1 MSADFGKLITDKTVA
16 IVGPASYMTNSG
28 LGEEIDNHEVVVRIN
43 RSYESVNGFSKDIG
57 TRTDILYSCLIEKNA
72 NAGKIDPNVLQQMGI
87 KQIVAPPASDMKGL
101 ANSTRLHGLIDL
113 NKAKILHELIG
124 LRVVDHQFHNQLSL
138 KVDCRPNTGYVAIYD
153 LLRFRPKKLG
163 VYGFSF
169 YLDGFMDGVKSGIEA
184 EQNKTPEQFTLQC
197 FNSKRHVQKNMWEYA
212 KKTLLKTNNVQLDPI
227 LEKILNMEKLDRELF
242 LREMH

>member
-1 MSADFGKLITDKTVA
+1 MSADFAKLIADKTVA
-16 IVGPASYMTNSG
+16 IVGPASYLTNSG
-28 LGEEIDNHEVVVRIN
+28 LGEEIDNHQVVVRIN
-43 RSYESVNGFSKDIG
+43 RSYESVDKFSKDIG

-72 NAGKIDPNVLQQMGI
+72 NAGKINPVALQQMGV

-101 ANSTRLHGLIDL
+101 ANVTKLHGLIDL
-113 NKAKILHELIG
+113 NKAKILNELIG
-124 LRVVDHQFHNQLSL
+124 LRVVDHHFHNQLSL

-163 VYGFSF
+163 IYGFSF
-169 YLDGFMDGVKSGIEA
+169 YLDGFMDGVKSGIEV

-212 KKTLLKTNNVQLDPI
+212 KKTLLKTDNVQLDPI

-242 LREMH
+242 LREMG